1 MIVAAAVCP
10 HPPLL
15 FRELSGLEDVAG
27 DLREA
32 CLSAIAS
39 ATSDDPDLVVVVGGA
54 DVTRTWDERLA
65 PDVAKFG
72 TTGARSAGSGLPLS
86 LGVARR
92 LLDESRW
99 RGAVELHSIAW
110 DAPADEVTSLADKIA
125 ARDDSIA
132 LLALGDGS
140 ARRGDKAPGYLDA
153 RAFPF
158 DEATGRALADGD
170 TDALTQMDAA
180 LAEELMVGGR
190 AAFAVM
196 ATAVHRTV
204 GNKAVVDEKGAKPQ
218 ATVLYQDDPW
228 GVMYYVATW
237 HLR

>member
-1 MIVAAAVCP
+1 MIAAAAVCP

-15 FRELSGLEDVAG
+15 FRELSGLEDIAG
-27 DLREA
+27 DLRAA

-39 ATSDDPDLVVVVGGA
+39 ATSTDPEVVVVVGGA
-54 DVTRTWDERLA
+54 DVTETWDVRLA
-65 PDVAKFG
+65 PDIAKFG
-72 TTGARSAGSGLPLS
+72 TTAARPAGSGLPLS

-110 DAPADEVTSLADKIA
+110 DASAAEVTSVADKIA
-125 ARDDSIA
+125 ARDERIA

-140 ARRGDKAPGYLDA
+140 ARRGDKAPGYVDE

-158 DEATGRALADGD
+158 DEATGRALAEGD
-170 TDALTQMDAA
+170 ADALMHMDAA

-196 ATAVHRTV
+196 ATAVHQAGV
-204 GNKAVVDEKGAKPQ
+204 HEKGAKPRT
-218 ATVLYQDDPW
+218 TVLYQDDPW

-237 HLR
+237 QLT

>member
-1 MIVAAAVCP
+1 MIAAAAVCP

-27 DLREA
+27 DLRAA

-39 ATSDDPDLVVVVGGA
+39 ATSADPDVVVVVGGA
-54 DVTRTWDERLA
+54 DVTGTWDVRMA

-72 TTGARSAGSGLPLS
+72 TTDARSAGSGLPLS
-86 LGVARR
+86 LGVAGR

-110 DAPADEVTSLADKIA
+110 DASADDVASLAAQVTD
-125 ARDDSIA
+125 REESIT

-140 ARRGDKAPGYLDA
+140 ARRGDKAPGYLDD
-153 RAFPF
+153 RAFAF
-158 DEATGRALADGD
+158 DDATGRALAEGD
-170 TDALTQMDAA
+170 ADALIQMDAT
-180 LAEELMVGGR
+180 LAEELMVSGR

-196 ATAVHRTV
+196 ATAVHQTV
-204 GNKAVVDEKGAKPQ
+204 VHKEGSKPRS
-218 ATVLYQDDPW
+218 TILYQDDPW

-237 HLR
+237 QLT

>member
-1 MIVAAAVCP
+1 MIAAAAVCP

-15 FRELSGLEDVAG
+15 FRELSGLQDVAR
-27 DLREA
+27 DLRAA

-39 ATSDDPDLVVVVGGA
+39 ATSTDPDVVIVVGGA
-54 DVTRTWDERLA
+54 DITGTWDVRLA
-65 PDVAKFG
+65 PDIAKFG
-72 TTGARSAGSGLPLS
+72 TTAARSAGSGLPLS
-86 LGVARR
+86 LGVAQR
-92 LLDESRW
+92 LLDESGW

-110 DAPADEVTSLADKIA
+110 DASAAEVASLAERIA
-125 ARDDSIA
+125 ARDERIA
-132 LLALGDGS
+132 LLTLGDGS

-158 DEATGRALADGD
+158 DEATGRALSEGD
-170 TDALTQMDAA
+170 ADALMHMDAA

-196 ATAVHRTV
+196 ATAVHETAGHQTVAHKEGSKPRT
-204 GNKAVVDEKGAKPQ
+204 
-218 ATVLYQDDPW
+218 TVLYKDDPW

-237 HLR
+237 QLT

>member
-39 ATSDDPDLVVVVGGA
+39 STSADPDVVVVVGGA
-54 DVTRTWDERLA
+54 DVTGTWDARMA
-65 PDVAKFG
+65 PDIAKFG
-72 TTGARSAGSGLPLS
+72 TTDARSAGSGLPLS

-92 LLDESRW
+92 LLDESSW

-110 DAPADEVTSLADKIA
+110 NASADEVTSLAERIA
-125 ARDDSIA
+125 ARDEPIA
-132 LLALGDGS
+132 LLVLGDGS

-158 DEATGRALADGD
+158 DEATGRALAEGD
-170 TDALTQMDAA
+170 ADALMHMDAA

-196 ATAVHRTV
+196 ATAVHQTV
-204 GNKAVVDEKGAKPQ
+204 VHGEGAKPR

-237 HLR
+237 QLT